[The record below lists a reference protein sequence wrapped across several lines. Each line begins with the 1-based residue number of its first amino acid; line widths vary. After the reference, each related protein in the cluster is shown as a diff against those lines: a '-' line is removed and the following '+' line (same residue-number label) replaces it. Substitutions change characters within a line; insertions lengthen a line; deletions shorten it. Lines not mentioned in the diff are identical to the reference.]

1 MEAGILRCCNS
12 FCAAGCVG
20 PRTDQCHVSAQF
32 GVCVCIC
39 VCVCVS
45 VFVHICVH
53 VCVYMCVLCVSVC
66 ALCVCLCACKE
77 RKPCQG
83 VFMGFLTLIDY
94 NNIQTLCEVFYNTYL
109 VFPKII
115 FPSLDS

>member
-83 VFMGFLTLIDY
+83 VFMGFSYSNRL
-94 NNIQTLCEVFYNTYL
+94 
-109 VFPKII
+109 
-115 FPSLDS
+115 